1 MSYRFPLA
9 TTTWDHEEREAIN
22 KVLDSGNL
30 TMGENVKEY
39 EHAFAQYIGSKYCV
53 MVNSGSSANLLMVYS
68 LLFTHNK
75 DFEIH
80 PGDEVIVPAVSW
92 PTTYYPISQCG
103 LKMKFVD
110 IDLRTLN
117 YDLDHLESAVS
128 DKTRIIFA
136 VNLLGNPNNFLRI
149 NEIIGDRPIL
159 ILEDNCE
166 SLGAVYENKK
176 TGNWGLMGSYSSYF
190 SHHIS
195 TMEGGM
201 ITTND
206 EELYK
211 ILLCLRAHG
220 WTRNLPEYNLICGH
234 KKPSLFDESF
244 RFVLPGFNLR
254 PLEISGAIGLCQIK
268 KLPYLIEQRRKNGSL
283 FKAEMRDHPVIQ
295 IQDEIGE
302 SSWFGFSLVIRPGL
316 KIERSDLLN
325 KLENAGIE
333 CRPIVAGNFAR
344 KEVAKYLEHTI
355 FGDLPNA
362 DHMDTMGLFIGNHH
376 YPIPDVIEK
385 VSGFYKDQ
393 L

>member
-1 MSYRFPLA
+1 MPYRFPLA
-9 TTTWDHEEREAIN
+9 TTTWDNEEIEAIHRVVN
-22 KVLDSGNL
+22 SGNL

-39 EHAFAQYIGSKYCV
+39 EHAFARYIGSKYCV
-53 MVNSGSSANLLMVYS
+53 MVNSGSSANLLMVYA

-75 DFEIH
+75 NFAIH

-103 LKMKFVD
+103 LRMKFVD

-117 YDLDHLESAVS
+117 YDLDQLESSVS
-128 DKTRIIFA
+128 DKTRIIFE
-136 VNLLGNPNNFLRI
+136 VNLLGNPNNFTRI
-149 NEIIGDRPIL
+149 NKIIGDRSIL
-159 ILEDNCE
+159 LLEDNCE
-166 SLGAVYENKK
+166 SLGAVYENRK

-206 EELYK
+206 EELYQ

-220 WTRNLPEYNLICGH
+220 WTRNLPDHNLVCGK
-234 KKPSLFDESF
+234 KKPSFFDESF

-254 PLEISGAIGLCQIK
+254 PLEICGAIGLCQIK
-268 KLPYLIEQRRKNGSL
+268 KLPRLIDERRKNAS
-283 FKAEMRDHPVIQ
+283 FFQNKMKDHPVIQ
-295 IQDEIGE
+295 IQDEIGD

-316 KIERSDLLN
+316 AIQRSDLLN
-325 KLENAGIE
+325 KLEDSGIE
-333 CRPIVAGNFAR
+333 SRPIVAGNFAR
-344 KEVAKYLEHTI
+344 KEVTQYLEHTV

-362 DHMDTMGLFIGNHH
+362 DHMDTMGLFIGNQH
-376 YPIPDVIEK
+376 YPILDVIEK
-385 VSGFYKDQ
+385 VSDFYKD
-393 L
+393 LS

>member
-9 TTTWDHEEREAIN
+9 TTTWGHEEREAIN
-22 KVLDSGNL
+22 RVVNSGNL

-75 DFEIH
+75 NFEIH

-117 YDLDHLESAVS
+117 YDLDQLESAVS

-206 EELYK
+206 EELYQ

-234 KKPSLFDESF
+234 KKPSPFDESF

>member
-206 EELYK
+206 EELYQ

-295 IQDEIGE
+295 IQDEIGD

-333 CRPIVAGNFAR
+333 CRPIVAGNFVR
-344 KEVAKYLEHTI
+344 KEVAKYLEHTV